1 MRSTLQ
7 MRRAGGF
14 TDTSASFGLARRS
27 AASTTSWIDIC
38 AGCLVPSSGTP
49 GGRLLQ
55 TSCFGCSS
63 TARAVRLLCGLGHP
77 GHGLCYLSC
86 WCLSSIGCIWR
97 PHARYTTTR
106 ATPPHNNGRSAITP
120 ANPPHDDSCTP
131 TTQYGRTHPR
141 HRRLPIHR
149 MATRA
154 NPPHNI
160 DHASANSNR
169 KATTNGDN
177 STDKQS

>member
-1 MRSTLQ
+1 MPATRFALDTYRAPEGSPRRHKTCYVPLLLLGHECCMPACLNRAKSWSDTHARCCQLLKLRPAASFTVLRDGVERHMRSTLQ

-97 PHARYTTTR
+97 PHARYTTT
-106 ATPPHNNGRSAITP
+106 
-120 ANPPHDDSCTP
+120 
-131 TTQYGRTHPR
+131 
-141 HRRLPIHR
+141 
-149 MATRA
+149 
-154 NPPHNI
+154 
-160 DHASANSNR
+160 
-169 KATTNGDN
+169 
-177 STDKQS
+177 